1 MLESK
6 RIITNLV
13 AHLAQFMI
21 CQKDQQSSRYGFPT
35 FVVTMIDL
43 VLRVSVYAC
52 SFRMVSSCEAAGFF
66 LVSMV
71 WYVLCV
77 FGVYVGFV

>member
-6 RIITNLV
+6 RSKTNSV
-13 AHLAQFMI
+13 AHLTQFMI
-21 CQKDQQSSRYGFPT
+21 CQKDQHSSRYGFPK
-35 FVVTMIDL
+35 FVVLMIDL

-52 SFRMVSSCEAAGFF
+52 RFRMASLCEAVGFC